1 MERDPDAR
9 ALFVTA
15 AGTEIGKTL
24 VTAALV
30 HQLREAGRPVRALK
44 PVISGLDEVSPAD
57 SDSGRLLAALGRPVN
72 ADGIAKV
79 SPWRFGAPLSP
90 HMAAAAEGREID
102 FDALVAFCQ
111 AEADACAA
119 AGETLL
125 IEGVGGAM
133 VPVTTRKTVLDW
145 IAALGLPAVLVGG
158 SYLGALSHTLTAAR
172 ALECEGIAIAAAVIG
187 ESGEN
192 DVGLAPTVETL
203 RGFLPTTPVVAL
215 PRIRA
220 AGAVWRAA
228 PPLLGPILP
237 GQSETGSLTAGDFR
251 ASRKP
256 SHHAGG

>member
-1 MERDPDAR
+1 MKPDPDAR

-44 PVISGLDEVSPAD
+44 PVISGLDEVTLGD
-57 SDSGRLLAALGRPVN
+57 SDSGRLLAALGRPVD
-72 ADGIAKV
+72 AEAVAGI

-102 FDALVAFCQ
+102 FPALVAFCR
-111 AEADACAA
+111 AA
-119 AGETLL
+119 AKASAADGESLL

-133 VPVTTRKTVLDW
+133 VPVTARKTVLDW

-172 ALECEGIAIAAAVIG
+172 ALEAGGVEIAAVVIS
-187 ESGEN
+187 ESADMN
-192 DVGLAPTVETL
+192 VGLDPTVETV
-203 RGFLPTTPVVAL
+203 RAFLPRCPVLPL
-215 PRIRA
+215 PRIA
-220 AGAVWRAA
+220 AATEPWRLA
-228 PPLLGPILP
+228 PALIESVLQL
-237 GQSETGSLTAGDFR
+237 
-251 ASRKP
+251 K
-256 SHHAGG
+256 

>member
-44 PVISGLDEVSPAD
+44 PVISGLDEVAPAD
-57 SDSGRLLAALGRPVN
+57 SDSGRLLAALGRPVD
-72 ADGIAKV
+72 ADGIAGI

-102 FDALVAFCQ
+102 FDALVGFCR
-111 AEADACAA
+111 AEMKACAA

-133 VPVTTRKTVLDW
+133 VPVTTRRTVLDW

-172 ALECEGIAIAAAVIG
+172 ALESAGIAIAAAAIS
-187 ESGEN
+187 ESEDN

-203 RGFLPTTPVVAL
+203 RGFLPTTPVLPL

-220 AGAVWRAA
+220 AGEVWRAA
-228 PPLLGPILP
+228 PALLDAVLP
-237 GQSETGSLTAGDFR
+237 ARRGAGAIPAGDF
-251 ASRKP
+251 
-256 SHHAGG
+256 

>member
-30 HQLREAGRPVRALK
+30 YQLRGAGRPVRALK
-44 PVISGLDEVSPAD
+44 PVISGLAEASLAE
-57 SDSGRLLAALGRPVN
+57 SDSGQLLAALGRDVD
-72 ADGIAKV
+72 AAAVAEI

-102 FDALVAFCQ
+102 FAALVGFCR
-111 AEADACAA
+111 AEVEASAA
-119 AGETLL
+119 AGETLF

-133 VPVTTRKTVLDW
+133 VPVTTRQTVLDW
-145 IAALGLPAVLVGG
+145 IAALGLPAILVGG

-172 ALECEGIAIAAAVIG
+172 SLQGEGIAIAAVTIS
-187 ESGEN
+187 ESEEGN
-192 DVGLAPTVETL
+192 VGLAPTVDTL
-203 RGFLPTTPVVAL
+203 RGFLPGIPVVPL

-220 AGAVWRAA
+220 GAELWRAA
-228 PPLLGPILP
+228 PPLLAPVLSG
-237 GQSETGSLTAGDFR
+237 R
-251 ASRKP
+251 
-256 SHHAGG
+256 

>member
-30 HQLREAGRPVRALK
+30 HQLREAGRPVCALK
-44 PVISGLDEVSPAD
+44 PVISGLDEVPLAD
-57 SDSGRLLAALGRPVN
+57 SDSGQLLAALGRPVA
-72 ADGIAKV
+72 ADGIAGI

-90 HMAAAAEGREID
+90 HMAAAAEGRAID
-102 FDALVAFCQ
+102 FDALVAFCRKH
-111 AEADACAA
+111 ADASAA
-119 AGETLL
+119 AGESLL

-172 ALECEGIAIAAAVIG
+172 ALESAGIAIAAAVIS
-187 ESGEN
+187 ESEEN
-192 DVGLAPTVETL
+192 DVGLEPTVETL
-203 RGFLPTTPVVAL
+203 RGFLPGFPVVAL

-220 AGAVWRAA
+220 GIAAWRAA
-228 PPLLGPILP
+228 PPLVGSIL
-237 GQSETGSLTAGDFR
+237 SGS
-251 ASRKP
+251 
-256 SHHAGG
+256 